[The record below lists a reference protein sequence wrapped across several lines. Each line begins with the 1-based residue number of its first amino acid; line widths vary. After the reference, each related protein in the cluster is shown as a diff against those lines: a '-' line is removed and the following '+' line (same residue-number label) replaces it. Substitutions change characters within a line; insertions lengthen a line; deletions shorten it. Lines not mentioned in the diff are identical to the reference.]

1 MPTFSKFEGDRT
13 KYRKWKM
20 EILAAARLA
29 STDEYGL
36 MPFALSAAQIAALPN
51 PAGPG
56 QGPYVFAP
64 AANPGPPQPG
74 AAAAMQAWKI
84 LDDRYTTQRSALNLL
99 TSEVVMSLG
108 DGPLDIISEP
118 QWGTQRRNL
127 ADIFAIMDPIYDVA
141 TTSDL
146 DALKAQLKEP
156 QDGSLSMRDFC
167 AKHRTIITACADA
180 NQPIPMMDQIKAL
193 RVAVERIPQCQSATM
208 HWMLVVPLLANQT
221 FEGLATALCQAAENL
236 GEPTTASMAGYAN
249 AAYQIPPT
257 PPDTSHWTAMAALMT
272 DHMAQTQNTLHALA
286 AALTS
291 GGGHNKPARSNPK
304 AASAHAPA
312 RHKGRRHDQYCWTHG
327 ECAHESAE
335 CQNPAQGHQVT
346 ATRAKRMGGR

>member
-64 AANPGPPQPG
+64 AANPSPPPG
-74 AAAAMQAWKI
+74 GSAAPLQAWKI
-84 LDDRYTTQRSALNLL
+84 LDDRHTTQRSALNLL
-99 TSEVVMSLG
+99 TAEVVASLG
-108 DGPLDIISEP
+108 EGPLGNISEP

-146 DALKAQLKEP
+146 DAQ
-156 QDGSLSMRDFC
+156 M
-167 AKHRTIITACADA
+167 
-180 NQPIPMMDQIKAL
+180 
-193 RVAVERIPQCQSATM
+193 
-208 HWMLVVPLLANQT
+208 
-221 FEGLATALCQAAENL
+221 
-236 GEPTTASMAGYAN
+236 ASG
-249 AAYQIPPT
+249 
-257 PPDTSHWTAMAALMT
+257 MT
-272 DHMAQTQNTLHALA
+272 RY
-286 AALTS
+286 
-291 GGGHNKPARSNPK
+291 GKK
-304 AASAHAPA
+304 
-312 RHKGRRHDQYCWTHG
+312 
-327 ECAHESAE
+327 
-335 CQNPAQGHQVT
+335 
-346 ATRAKRMGGR
+346 